1 MLQIAI
7 AGSSDRD
14 PHPKAVKKAR
24 EFARE
29 LAKYKGEITLLT
41 GGRGGIMKIVSEE
54 FSKEGGIVVGI
65 LPERQE
71 GNEFNT
77 IRIKT
82 GMDFAERSA
91 IMINSADVL
100 VVLGGGIGTMVEALM
115 AYDYGV
121 PLVILTETGYR
132 SDKLKFLAEDGY
144 FDHKKLV
151 RVYFTEDPKKAVD
164 LALKLAKNESYEIS
178 ISPPFNLNL

>member
-1 MLQIAI
+1 MIQIAI
-7 AGSSDRD
+7 AGSSDEK
-14 PHPKAVKKAR
+14 PLEKAERKAR

-29 LAKYKGEITLLT
+29 LGKYKDEVVLLT

-54 FSKEGGIVVGI
+54 FRKAGRIVVGI

-115 AYDYGV
+115 AYDYGT
-121 PLVILTETGYR
+121 PLIIVTDTGYS
-132 SDKLKFLAEDGY
+132 SDRLELLAKDGY
-144 FDHKKLV
+144 FDHKRIVKV
-151 RVYFTEDPKKAVD
+151 HFVDNPRDAVK
-164 LALKLAKNESYEIS
+164 LALKLKKTERLAEV
-178 ISPPFNLNL
+178 

>member
-1 MLQIAI
+1 MIQIAI
-7 AGSSDRD
+7 AGSSDNE
-14 PHPKAVKKAR
+14 PLPKAVKKTK
-24 EFARE
+24 EFIEE
-29 LAKYKGEITLLT
+29 LAKHKDKVVLLT
-41 GGRGGIMKIVSEE
+41 GGRGGIMEIASRE
-54 FSKEGGIVVGI
+54 FVKFGGVVVGI
-65 LPERQE
+65 LPERQK

-115 AYDYGV
+115 AYDYSK
-121 PLVILTETGYR
+121 PLVVVTDTGYP
-132 SDKLKFLAEDGY
+132 SDRLELLAQDGY

-151 RVYFTEDPKKAVD
+151 KVHFTKDAKEAAR
-164 LALKLAKNESYEIS
+164 LALELAR
-178 ISPPFNLNL
+178 

>member
-1 MLQIAI
+1 MIQIAI
-7 AGSSDRD
+7 AGSSDTE
-14 PHPKAVKKAR
+14 PLPKAVEKTK
-24 EFARE
+24 EFIKE
-29 LAKYKGEITLLT
+29 LAKYKDIVVLLT
-41 GGRGGIMKIVSEE
+41 GGRGGIMEIASRE
-54 FSKEGGIVVGI
+54 FARFGGLVVGI
-65 LPERQE
+65 LPERQK

-115 AYDYGV
+115 AYDYSKV
-121 PLVILTETGYR
+121 LVVVTDTGYP
-132 SDKLKFLAEDGY
+132 SDRLELLASNGY

-151 RVYFTEDPKKAVD
+151 QVHFTKSGKEAAK
-164 LALKLAKNESYEIS
+164 LALELAR
-178 ISPPFNLNL
+178 

>member
-1 MLQIAI
+1 MIQIAI
-7 AGSSDRD
+7 AGSSDEK
-14 PHPKAVKKAR
+14 PLEKAKRKAR

-29 LAKYKGEITLLT
+29 LGRYKDEVVLLT
-41 GGRGGIMKIVSEE
+41 GGRGGIMRIVSEE
-54 FSKEGGIVVGI
+54 FRKAGGIVVGI

-91 IMINSADVL
+91 VMINSADVL

-115 AYDYGV
+115 AYDYGK
-121 PLVILTETGYR
+121 PLIILTDTGYA
-132 SDKLKFLAEDGY
+132 SDRLKLLAKDGY
-144 FDHKKLV
+144 FDHKKIV
-151 RVYFTEDPKKAVD
+151 KVHFVNNPKEAVK
-164 LALKLAKNESYEIS
+164 LALKLKKAEKSAEI
-178 ISPPFNLNL
+178 

>member
-1 MLQIAI
+1 MIQIAI
-7 AGSSDRD
+7 AGSSDEK
-14 PHPKAVKKAR
+14 PLEKAERKAR

-29 LAKYKGEITLLT
+29 LGKYKDEVVLLT

-54 FSKEGGIVVGI
+54 FRKAGGIVIGI

-115 AYDYGV
+115 AYDYGI
-121 PLVILTETGYR
+121 PLIIVTDTGYA
-132 SDKLKFLAEDGY
+132 SDRLELLAKDGY
-144 FDHKKLV
+144 FDHKRNVKV
-151 RVYFTEDPKKAVD
+151 HFVNNPRDAVK
-164 LALKLAKNESYEIS
+164 LALKIRKTEKSAEI
-178 ISPPFNLNL
+178 